1 LCLSASLLAGCQA
14 YPLVSAGVESV
25 SAEGLTLS
33 VRPELAAPTY
43 QTLAVVNEY
52 GAADIELLAIQLFTV
67 TGSGASEVETAV
79 TKPDTTP
86 VEALITDKN
95 FARTVTF
102 GNLKPN
108 TTYRFR
114 AFAYNGTDRA
124 TATKLSVDANSFV
137 DLAVTNNNTPTL
149 PEPLKV
155 KMVPKAFSGSSSS
168 TGITVTTGGFTHV
181 GNEAITP

>member
-1 LCLSASLLAGCQA
+1 LCLSASLFAGCQA

-33 VRPELAAPTY
+33 VRPEVAAQAY

-52 GAADIELLAIQLFTV
+52 GASDIELLAIQLFTV

-79 TKPDTTP
+79 TKPDTTH

-102 GNLKPN
+102 GNLKPH

-124 TATKLSVDANSFV
+124 TATKLSVDADSFV
-137 DLAVTNNNTPTL
+137 DLAVTNNDAPTL
-149 PEPLKV
+149 PASLKV
-155 KMVPKAFSGSSSS
+155 KMVPKLFNGTSNS
-168 TGITVTTGGFTHV
+168 TGIAVTTGGFTHV
-181 GNEAITP
+181 ATETITP